1 MREGSRRYAPSLLSP
16 AELARSQDARSASPA
31 RDVPMKLLRSRALA
45 RPLLAAT
52 ALGAL
57 GACGGGGG
65 GGKDAPDAVPQA
77 QSRLR
82 DALRR

>member
-16 AELARSQDARSASPA
+16 AELARNQDARSASPA
-31 RDVPMKLLRSRALA
+31 RDVPMKLLRFRALA

-52 ALGAL
+52 ALGA
-57 GACGGGGG
+57 CGGGG
-65 GGKDAPDAVPQA
+65 GGKDALDAVPQA